1 MWFPNTRRQFIRL
14 LTAGLAGVGVGGRA
28 QSNADFRPRRPG
40 GRRREEY
47 VLPPDL
53 DAFARLSV
61 VLGRVTDRSVT
72 VSALP
77 RETGEGFLE
86 YGTEPGNYDQRTPV
100 AKLAAAQPLEVALA
114 GLRADTRYY
123 YRWQRRTPGAA
134 EFTPGEERRFHTQ
147 RAAGRSFTF
156 ALQGD
161 SHPER
166 PQMSHPELY
175 ARTLRQAAADQPDFY
190 LCMGDDF
197 SVAPVREVTAA
208 AVAERYTLQR
218 PFLGLVAH
226 SAPLFLLN
234 GNHEQA
240 SRFNY
245 NQTDE
250 RHAVAVLAQKARNH
264 YFPTPAPD
272 HFYSGD
278 GHEVPDIG
286 PLKDYCAWTWGDAL
300 FVILDNYWQCPVQV
314 DSGFRETDRPGGG
327 GGGGGR
333 GGAPGGRGGGGGGG
347 GGRGGK
353 ADRDWW
359 DLTLGEE
366 QYRWFQRT
374 LAGSRAKYKFVFAH
388 HVLGSGRGGVDQ
400 ADLYEWGGR
409 NRRGEWEFDRRRPG
423 WELPIH
429 QLMVKHGVSIFF
441 QGHDHLFCRQERDGV
456 IYQEVPMPSDHGY
469 ATYNEDRYQSG
480 VKLPNSGHLRV
491 TVGPD
496 EASVE
501 YVRSYL
507 PQDETAGRKSG
518 EIAHRYT
525 VKPGGGHA

>member
-1 MWFPNTRRQFIRL
+1 MAVRPPASAGPKLNQFMWFPNTRRQFIRL

-28 QSNADFRPRRPG
+28 QSNADLRPRRPG

-53 DAFARLSV
+53 DAFAQLSV

-77 RETGEGFLE
+77 REMGEGFLE
-86 YGTEPGNYDQRTPV
+86 YGTEPGNYDHRTPV

-114 GLRADTRYY
+114 GLRADKRYY
-123 YRWQRRTPGAA
+123 YRWQHRAPGVA
-134 EFTPGEERRFHTQ
+134 EFAPGEERRFHTQ
-147 RAAGRSFTF
+147 RAAGRPFTF

-175 ARTLRQAAADQPDFY
+175 ARTLRQAAGDQPDFY

-264 YFPTPAPD
+264 YSPPRPPTIFIPAT
-272 HFYSGD
+272 GTR
-278 GHEVPDIG
+278 
-286 PLKDYCAWTWGDAL
+286 C
-300 FVILDNYWQCPVQV
+300 
-314 DSGFRETDRPGGG
+314 
-327 GGGGGR
+327 
-333 GGAPGGRGGGGGGG
+333 
-347 GGRGGK
+347 
-353 ADRDWW
+353 
-359 DLTLGEE
+359 
-366 QYRWFQRT
+366 RT
-374 LAGSRAKYKFVFAH
+374 L
-388 HVLGSGRGGVDQ
+388 
-400 ADLYEWGGR
+400 
-409 NRRGEWEFDRRRPG
+409 
-423 WELPIH
+423 
-429 QLMVKHGVSIFF
+429 
-441 QGHDHLFCRQERDGV
+441 
-456 IYQEVPMPSDHGY
+456 
-469 ATYNEDRYQSG
+469 
-480 VKLPNSGHLRV
+480 
-491 TVGPD
+491 
-496 EASVE
+496 
-501 YVRSYL
+501 VR
-507 PQDETAGRKSG
+507 
-518 EIAHRYT
+518 
-525 VKPGGGHA
+525 